1 MINFGWPPDLEENK
15 QIMNMWF
22 FYQYLI
28 CCAWKMRRRDTKAW
42 QEGTGGDVKKLTEHS
57 MTTWNRTRWWWTSNE
72 HLMEG
77 EILMMMAGMT
87 MVEWERVLRKRMSTK
102 IRIGS
107 TICIVSDF
115 LPPTDHLPESTK
127 GRLSLKQ
134 DKNMKVRFHGEK
146 REYVGDTFS
155 RGSTCWNTTRRLLCH
170 LEGGGAL
177 DNREHCAAAL

>member
-1 MINFGWPPDLEENK
+1 
-15 QIMNMWF
+15 MWF

-77 EILMMMAGMT
+77 ETLLMMAGMT

-102 IRIGS
+102 IRICS
-107 TICIVSDF
+107 TICWLNILIPPKKLCQTFFPQQTTFLKAQKEGCRLNRIKIWKWDSMVKNGNMWGTLFLGGQPAGTQQGDF
-115 LPPTDHLPESTK
+115 CVTWK
-127 GRLSLKQ
+127 
-134 DKNMKVRFHGEK
+134 
-146 REYVGDTFS
+146 
-155 RGSTCWNTTRRLLCH
+155 
-170 LEGGGAL
+170 GGGAL
-177 DNREHCAAAL
+177 DNRGHCAAAL